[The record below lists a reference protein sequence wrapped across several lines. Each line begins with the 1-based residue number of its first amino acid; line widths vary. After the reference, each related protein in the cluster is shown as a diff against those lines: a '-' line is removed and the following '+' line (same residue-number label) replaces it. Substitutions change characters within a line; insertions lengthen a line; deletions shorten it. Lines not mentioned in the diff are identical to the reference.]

1 MRSIAPGT
9 ILCWLALSAVP
20 AGAQVPAE
28 PREMYRVWCAAC
40 HAADGTGRAPDR
52 PVRATPLDF
61 TDCRRATAE
70 SDVDWAYVIRRGGH
84 AAGLSTEMPAFES
97 LDDDRVA
104 ALVGVLRSFCADR
117 RWPLGHVNFRRALF
131 TVKAFPEDELAL
143 QPMVSHG
150 RETFT
155 RGRAAIEFEMRV
167 GPRAEVEVVLPAES
181 VGSVTGTVVG
191 VGDIGVGGKYVLH
204 APSNRARIVTAGVE
218 VVAPSG
224 SLRWGFGEGTAV
236 IEPYVAAAAMWRSI
250 VLQGGVRAEYYTNPM
265 PTEFYPYVGYDV
277 SVSRDLSAAPST
289 WTLGVEVNG
298 SGRAVGITPYIVK
311 GLNASG
317 TITGAFGV
325 RLPISAP
332 FPQLYDQVRWAGYLR
347 WDYRE
352 RARSKILH

>member
-1 MRSIAPGT
+1 MKFVARTVVVS
-9 ILCWLALSAVP
+9 WLAFGAGP
-20 AGAQVPAE
+20 AAAQIPTA
-28 PREMYRVWCAAC
+28 PRDMYRAWCAAC
-40 HAADGTGRAPDR
+40 HGADGTGRAPDR
-52 PVRATPLDF
+52 PVRAAPLDF
-61 TDCRRATAE
+61 TDCRRATGE

-104 ALVGVLRSFCADR
+104 ARVAVLRAFCADR

-131 TVKAFPEDELAL
+131 TAKAFPEDELAL

-155 RGRAAIEFEMRV
+155 RGRAALEFEMRL
-167 GPRAEVEVVLPAES
+167 GPRAGVEAVLPAES
-181 VGSVTGTVVG
+181 VGSVTGAVVG
-191 VGDIGVGGKYVLH
+191 LGDIAFGAKYVLH
-204 APSNRARIVTAGVE
+204 APADRPRIVTAGVE

-250 VLQGGVRAEYYTNPM
+250 ALQGGVRAEYYTNPL
-265 PTEFYPYVGYDV
+265 PGEFYPYVGYDV
-277 SVSRDLSAAPST
+277 SVSRDLSPAPST
-289 WTLGVEVNG
+289 WTFGIEVNG
-298 SGRAVGITPYIVK
+298 AARAVGITPYVVK

-325 RLPISAP
+325 RLPLSAP
-332 FPQLYDQVRWAGYLR
+332 FPQLYDQMRWTGYLR
-347 WDYRE
+347 WDYRDGRKS
-352 RARSKILH
+352 RAVH